1 MTNKSKYVWLIQRS
15 KLPLTVRPGLTRPFR
30 LLMNLTARFCI
41 ISTLIMLVLVCGS
54 QTTSAYSSTGLVTNP
69 LFIFISCCYN
79 CQKSLPRLHDRCKH
93 ERVYRRLMSCQHC
106 HAVFHGWGREGS
118 NSGETLYANWPP
130 DRIPE
135 RSCQH
140 PQRPEH
146 RPLSRPHLDRCRPHW
161 RQARGNDRTTLV
173 PTVPSYTKEI
183 RAISTP
189 KSKVAL

>member
-79 CQKSLPRLHDRCKH
+79 CQKSLPRLHDPCKH
-93 ERVYRRLMSCQHC
+93 ERVYRHLMSCQHC
-106 HAVFHGWGREGS
+106 HAQFSTAEAERAHIQEKHCMLIGRQTEYQKGVVS
-118 NSGETLYANWPP
+118 IHRGLSTGLY
-130 DRIPE
+130 
-135 RSCQH
+135 
-140 PQRPEH
+140 
-146 RPLSRPHLDRCRPHW
+146 L
-161 RQARGNDRTTLV
+161 
-173 PTVPSYTKEI
+173 
-183 RAISTP
+183 
-189 KSKVAL
+189 ALI